1 MTSAASVPDGFER
14 GAANLLESCAGARPG
29 ERLLILEE
37 HGTDYYDPILG
48 PALAETARARGL
60 LVERVE
66 VPFQPDATALP
77 PDLANRLGSA
87 DHVLFL
93 ARLGD
98 QLRFKAMPPDTK
110 PIVSYVLD
118 ANWLAA
124 PLGTAPY
131 EAFAA
136 LKQALDLLFAEAG
149 RIHVTCPLG
158 TDYAGSIGRDESGR
172 RAAQDDAQP
181 DVAIKRFP
189 MSVFSPI
196 SAATFSGRIAV
207 AHCLAGTGARYY
219 TPYGVALDRPVFAI
233 LDGQHVRGW
242 EGDAATISLIEAHY
256 ARVADMFGL
265 EPAFV
270 HSWHAGIHPGC
281 AYQGRAID
289 HLERWSGSAFGNPR
303 LLHFHTCGAEPPGEI
318 CWNIVDPTVTVDG
331 VAIWDGGRLH
341 PERFEGGRRVL
352 ADAPELVA
360 LFADPARDMGL

>member
-1 MTSAASVPDGFER
+1 MPADFER
-14 GAANLLESCAGARPG
+14 GVANLLESCAGARAG
-29 ERLLILEE
+29 DRLLILEE
-37 HGTDYYDPILG
+37 QGTGYYDAALG
-48 PALAETARARGL
+48 PAVAEMASIRGL
-60 LVERVE
+60 IVERVG
-66 VPFQPDATALP
+66 VPFRPDATTLP
-77 PDLANRLGSA
+77 PDIVDRLGTA

-98 QLRFKAMPPDTK
+98 QLRFKAMPQGAK

-118 ANWLAA
+118 ADRLAA

-136 LKQALDLLFAEAG
+136 LKHALDRLFAGAG

-158 TDYAGSIGRDESGR
+158 TDYVGSIRADESPP
-172 RAAQDDAQP
+172 RAAPDDAQP
-181 DVAIKRFP
+181 DVTIKRFP

-219 TPYGVALDRPVFAI
+219 TPYGIGLDRPVFAV
-233 LDGQHVRGW
+233 LDGHRVRGW
-242 EGDAATISLIEAHY
+242 EGDTATIARIEEHY
-256 ARVADMFGL
+256 ARVADLFGL
-265 EPAFV
+265 EPGFV
-270 HSWHAGIHPGC
+270 HSWHAGIHPAC
-281 AYQGRAID
+281 AYEGRALD

-318 CWNIVDPTVTVDG
+318 CWNIVDPTVEVDG
-331 VAIWDGGRLH
+331 VAVWERGRLH
-341 PERFEGGRRVL
+341 PERFEDGRRIL
-352 ADAPELVA
+352 ETAPDLVA